1 MFSQSLVRPSEGGG
15 VVFRTKPSLPDT
27 DRLLKFLCTGIFL
40 KIIGQKNNMA
50 RPPKAPAYL
59 DEIAVKQ
66 WKEKSRQLSGRED
79 LTPADWSNLELYCV
93 NYSIYRK
100 AVEDLATR
108 GFSIVNSQGS
118 ESRNPALSAKADAE
132 RIMIKMASLLGFDP
146 VSRRRNP
153 PETEEEDE
161 LDHLA

>member
-1 MFSQSLVRPSEGGG
+1 MFSQSLVRPSEGVGE
-15 VVFRTKPSLPDT
+15 VFRTKPPLPDT

-40 KIIGQKNNMA
+40 KIIGRKNNMA